1 MESIIL
7 FIIGILLIVFNAK
20 SIFKEKNSFQNKL
33 NESSGSIKDFDV
45 EIGNLR
51 HEFAETIFEL
61 QKQIEKNDN
70 EVKDNY
76 NMEKSE
82 SSEEIS
88 KFENYNNVK
97 IDEIKE
103 MLDDNMS
110 IDEISESTGIGKG
123 ELLLIEEL
131 YHKTIKKIIAILEL
145 LSDRKVL
152 LGIGIGIIIATSVML
167 ESKIRYTMSKNQIEQ
182 KARSM
187 GMQYPEEIKVIDN
200 QNGGKR

>member
-20 SIFKEKNSFQNKL
+20 SIFKGKNSFQNKL

-131 YHKTIKKIIAILEL
+131 YIK
-145 LSDRKVL
+145 
-152 LGIGIGIIIATSVML
+152 
-167 ESKIRYTMSKNQIEQ
+167 Q
-182 KARSM
+182 
-187 GMQYPEEIKVIDN
+187 
-200 QNGGKR
+200 

>member
-103 MLDDNMS
+103 MLNDNMS

-131 YHKTIKKIIAILEL
+131 YIK
-145 LSDRKVL
+145 
-152 LGIGIGIIIATSVML
+152 
-167 ESKIRYTMSKNQIEQ
+167 Q
-182 KARSM
+182 
-187 GMQYPEEIKVIDN
+187 
-200 QNGGKR
+200 

>member
-33 NESSGSIKDFDV
+33 NESSGSIRDFDV

-131 YHKTIKKIIAILEL
+131 YIK
-145 LSDRKVL
+145 
-152 LGIGIGIIIATSVML
+152 
-167 ESKIRYTMSKNQIEQ
+167 Q
-182 KARSM
+182 
-187 GMQYPEEIKVIDN
+187 
-200 QNGGKR
+200 

>member
-1 MESIIL
+1 
-7 FIIGILLIVFNAK
+7 
-20 SIFKEKNSFQNKL
+20 
-33 NESSGSIKDFDV
+33 
-45 EIGNLR
+45 
-51 HEFAETIFEL
+51 
-61 QKQIEKNDN
+61 
-70 EVKDNY
+70 
-76 NMEKSE
+76 MEKSE

-123 ELLLIEEL
+123 VIAINRGTI
-131 YHKTIKKIIAILEL
+131 HKTIKKLIAILEL

-167 ESKIRYTMSKNQIEQ
+167 ESKIRYTMSKNSNRA
-182 KARSM
+182 KS
-187 GMQYPEEIKVIDN
+187 KVYGNAISRRN
-200 QNGGKR
+200 KGY

>member
-123 ELLLIEEL
+123 ELLLIQEL
-131 YHKTIKKIIAILEL
+131 YIK
-145 LSDRKVL
+145 
-152 LGIGIGIIIATSVML
+152 
-167 ESKIRYTMSKNQIEQ
+167 Q
-182 KARSM
+182 
-187 GMQYPEEIKVIDN
+187 
-200 QNGGKR
+200 

>member
-131 YHKTIKKIIAILEL
+131 YIK
-145 LSDRKVL
+145 
-152 LGIGIGIIIATSVML
+152 
-167 ESKIRYTMSKNQIEQ
+167 Q
-182 KARSM
+182 
-187 GMQYPEEIKVIDN
+187 
-200 QNGGKR
+200 

>member
-7 FIIGILLIVFNAK
+7 FIIGILLIVFNVK

-131 YHKTIKKIIAILEL
+131 YIK
-145 LSDRKVL
+145 
-152 LGIGIGIIIATSVML
+152 
-167 ESKIRYTMSKNQIEQ
+167 Q
-182 KARSM
+182 
-187 GMQYPEEIKVIDN
+187 
-200 QNGGKR
+200 